1 MPKCK
6 TGLYRVRQ
14 LLAAREDDCGIPG
27 YIDPN
32 GKAVEVQVSPTF
44 NETINMIENNVA
56 RKTLTRT
63 PNIPGLKAADLAFT
77 AWAKGSGNAAVE
89 PAFGIYLEGCGFQ
102 PIALERLN
110 ISVVTGTFEVREIVT
125 GGTSGATGIVRVLPR
140 KGQSILYVEVV
151 SGTFQAETITG
162 GTSGATATV
171 DSFATE
177 GFKYRPMSEEFQNLT
192 IRSEEDGVLCKEG
205 NGFLGNFTLT
215 GDNSNPASFDFSF
228 SGRIGKYFRVTTDIP
243 TAEPVLA
250 GSTLTWANGSG
261 TVVANYD
268 VTNDSN
274 PYLIYELDSG
284 DALVNGEVVITGSGA
299 SGVVTGLSISTGGA
313 MLGTPDGNYILD
325 QGVGFSTSGSGTGA
339 QIEVTVASDTV
350 SAIVGITNGGASFAV
365 SDTITILDFG
375 VGSILLNPELNVD
388 SVSAGG
394 AATFN
399 TTSKSV
405 KTIDTCPLSDGT
417 SFDPTIPPIVQCAD
431 FTANGY
437 KPVLQQFVLD
447 MQNEV
452 VVREDL
458 NSCTGNQPATITSRN
473 PQLTFNPEV
482 FDVNDWDVYQSWCDG
497 ELVTGFDLWIGK
509 EFGNR
514 IFIQMDK
521 VQVQSI
527 ADGDRDGTAIFDI
540 TASVISTEDDGELSI
555 YFL

>member
-44 NETINMIENNVA
+44 NQTVNMIENNVA

-63 PNIPGLKAADLAFT
+63 PNIPGLKASELNFT
-77 AWAKGSGNAAVE
+77 AWAKGSGDAAIE

-102 PIALERLN
+102 PIALQKLTL
-110 ISVVTGTFEVREIVT
+110 SAVTGTFEVGETVNFAP
-125 GGTSGATGIVRVLPR
+125 SGAVAVVRVLPR
-140 KGQSILYVEVV
+140 KGDSFYFVEVV
-151 SGTFQAETITG
+151 SGTIAASDTATG
-162 GTSGATATV
+162 VTSGATATV
-171 DSFATE
+171 DATVAQ
-177 GFKYRPMSEEFQNLT
+177 GFEYRPVSEEFQNLT
-192 IRSEEDGVLCKEG
+192 IRSEEDGVICKEG
-205 NGFLGNFTLT
+205 NGMLGNFTLT
-215 GDNSNPASFDFSF
+215 GDNSNPAAFEFTF
-228 SGRIGKYFRVTTDIP
+228 NGRIGKYYRVNTGTP
-243 TAEPVLA
+243 SNEPVVA
-250 GSTLTWANGSG
+250 GQAIDWAGGTG

-268 VTNDSN
+268 VTTDND

-284 DALVNGEVVITGSGA
+284 VPIANT
-299 SGVVTGLSISTGGA
+299 
-313 MLGTPDGNYILD
+313 
-325 QGVGFSTSGSGTGA
+325 
-339 QIEVTVASDTV
+339 
-350 SAIVGITNGGASFAV
+350 
-365 SDTITILDFG
+365 DTINYND
-375 VGSILLNPELNVD
+375 GSAQTMVATSD
-388 SVSAGG
+388 SI
-394 AATFN
+394 
-399 TTSKSV
+399 
-405 KTIDTCPLSDGT
+405 KTIDTCPISDGT
-417 SFDPTIPPIVQCAD
+417 SFDPTIPPIVQCAE
-431 FTANGY
+431 FEANGF
-437 KPVLQQFVLD
+437 KPILQQFVLD

-473 PQLTFNPEV
+473 PQLSFNPEV
-482 FDVNDWDVYQSWCDG
+482 FDTNDWDIYQSWCDG

-509 EFGNR
+509 EAGNR

-521 VQVQSI
+521 VQVQNV